1 MISDVTLQTHILNWK
16 FACRT
21 LLFPPPPFQP
31 KTDGYMIIIDPVLYN
46 IVPVYNDT
54 QTLKN
59 IRSSLGYNFVI
70 NQDKT
75 ESLQVKKDRL

>member
-1 MISDVTLQTHILNWK
+1 MQNIIIPS
-16 FACRT
+16 
-21 LLFPPPPFQP
+21 PPFQP
-31 KTDGYMIIIDPVLYN
+31 NTDGYMIIIDPVLYN

-75 ESLQVKKDRL
+75 EPLKVKKDRLYVEFTSLIPICLKHRK